1 MAIRE
6 WSLPFLISTHVLYVD
21 FSLPCPA
28 EEGSGSGFG
37 GHVAFSQGQP
47 TTQRIEWFGFLF
59 PEGVG
64 GLGLCLMKTVT
75 IRFDSA
81 RTEIELYNWLQNVL
95 ACGGWIRSLFS
106 PTMLS
111 ALGTTTSGTGSCCI
125 CSSADTWSCCR
136 ESQDRTARL

>member
-1 MAIRE
+1 
-6 WSLPFLISTHVLYVD
+6 VLYVD

-81 RTEIELYNWLQNVL
+81 RTEIELYN
-95 ACGGWIRSLFS
+95 
-106 PTMLS
+106 
-111 ALGTTTSGTGSCCI
+111 
-125 CSSADTWSCCR
+125 
-136 ESQDRTARL
+136 